1 MKKLPL
7 LLAALIALS
16 VLFSACAPAAQP
28 AATATPAATAP
39 ESTDVPADLPE
50 ATPDLNKVRTDVEA
64 MMPILDSI
72 VCATGIN
79 ATDAYNPENPEFV
92 WSVLYLMGVNWG
104 DTHPLVEETDECIIV
119 KRQVMQEF
127 ASAAFFVYS
136 DLPEVPESM
145 AASVQYDEAL
155 DAYKLAYSDR
165 GDSGTK
171 LGAFGVADDGTVT
184 ANVDLYE
191 APDTKL
197 GTFEFTLAPNIYAA
211 GITDSIYQYS
221 VSGITMAVPEA

>member
-1 MKKLPL
+1 MKKLPK

-16 VLFSACAPAAQP
+16 VLLTACAPAAQP

-39 ESTDVPADLPE
+39 ASTDAPADLPE
-50 ATPDLNKVRTDVEA
+50 ATPDMTKVRTDVEA

-72 VCATGIN
+72 VRTMGIN
-79 ATDAYNPENPEFV
+79 GTTPYEPENAEFV
-92 WSVLYLMGVNWG
+92 WNVLYLMGVNWG
-104 DTHPLVEETDECIIV
+104 DTHPLVEKTDEFVIV

-145 AASVQYDEAL
+145 AASVQYDEGL
-155 DAYKLAYSDR
+155 DAYKLSYSDR
-165 GDSGTK
+165 GNTETR
-171 LGAFGVADDGTVT
+171 LGAYGIADDGTVT

-191 APDTKL
+191 LPDSKL
-197 GTFEFTLAPNIYAA
+197 GTLEFTLVPNAYAA
-211 GITDSIYQYS
+211 GITDPIYQYS
-221 VSGITMAVPEA
+221 VSAVTLAVPEA

>member
-1 MKKLPL
+1 MKKLSIL
-7 LLAALIALS
+7 IAALIALT
-16 VLFSACAPAAQP
+16 VLLSACAPAAEP
-28 AATATPAATAP
+28 AATATPAASAP
-39 ESTDVPADLPE
+39 AATDVPTGMPE
-50 ATPDLNKVRTDVEA
+50 ATPDMTKVRTDVEA

-79 ATDAYNPENPEFV
+79 ATDNYDPENPAFV

-104 DTHPLVEETDECIIV
+104 DTHPLVEKTDECIIV

-136 DLPEVPESM
+136 DLPEVPEDM
-145 AASVQYDEAL
+145 AASVQYDEGL
-155 DAYKLAYSDR
+155 DAYKLSYSDR
-165 GDSGTK
+165 GDSETK

-184 ANVDLYE
+184 ANVDLYG
-191 APDTKL
+191 AGTKM
-197 GTFEFTLAPNIYAA
+197 GSFEFTLAPNVYAA
-211 GITDSIYQYS
+211 GITDPIYQYS